1 MRLSQRTE
9 PGTLWWSPLGI
20 SVQVTPPR
28 TGSLGPPTDLES
40 PSPSSMGVQL
50 MRPTLAL
57 VLACIL
63 VASLACSSSGVRGPA
78 GGGDGAIVL
87 RQPNLITTEELR
99 QVPLLTALE
108 VVQRLRPRWL
118 RERIG
123 DPETARETLAVVVYV
138 DGLLR
143 GGILH
148 LDLLRAADIGEMEFL
163 TAREAI
169 QRFGVQQG
177 SNAIL
182 VTSN

>member
-1 MRLSQRTE
+1 
-9 PGTLWWSPLGI
+9 
-20 SVQVTPPR
+20 
-28 TGSLGPPTDLES
+28 
-40 PSPSSMGVQL
+40 
-50 MRPTLAL
+50 MRPTFAVAL
-57 VLACIL
+57 TCIL
-63 VASLACSSSGVRGPA
+63 VAASACSSSGVRGPA

-87 RQPNLITTEELR
+87 HQPNLITTEELR

-123 DPETARETLAVVVYV
+123 DPATARGTLAVVVYV

-148 LDLLRAADIGEMEFL
+148 LDVLRAADIEEMEFL
-163 TAREAI
+163 TAFEAT
-169 QRFGVQQG
+169 QRLGVEQV

-182 VTSN
+182 VTSKRGD